1 MAMSSL
7 RALLRETPPRDF
19 PVKAAWTRVIQ
30 LLRANRRATGRR
42 GQLSSRGAVESALDA
57 TVAASPEQLA
67 FLKATLRPL
76 VRDLGAQ
83 GEDDAQA
90 QGLAVA
96 IDELVIELLPVVAV
110 QPVGVRVAGW
120 PADFGADLQERLL
133 RRSLDSLASVAPEE
147 AAALVREFDG
157 MVLGG
162 ARLSVTPVLEEGMI
176 LPPVPR
182 GLRAR
187 PMLRGRRGAWLPHL
201 DEEGRRSL
209 TPRPRAQAQA
219 ALVASD
225 VVIDG
230 YCGCGG
236 NAIAFALAG
245 LRVVAVDRDAQR
257 LDLARRNAE
266 HMGVQDRISFHC
278 GDLQGLLPDLLGAHP
293 KATVFLDPPWRG
305 DDSIVEVPRWPELLP
320 GGATTAALLP
330 PTRPL
335 LLKLPRSF
343 DLATLPQRP
352 WQLSWGFGEGE
363 QRSSVLML
371 TLSSSGAA
379 SG

>member
-1 MAMSSL
+1 MSSL

-30 LLRANRRATGRR
+30 LLRANRRTAGRR

-57 TVAASPEQLA
+57 TVAASPEQLV
-67 FLKATLRPL
+67 FLKTTLRTL
-76 VRDLGAQ
+76 ARELGSE
-83 GEDDAQA
+83 GDGQA
-90 QGLAVA
+90 QDLAVA
-96 IDELVIELLPVVAV
+96 IDELVTELLPAVAV
-110 QPVGVRVAGW
+110 QPVAVQVEGW

-133 RRSLDSLASVAPEE
+133 RRSLASLASLAPEE

-162 ARLSVTPVLEEGMI
+162 ARLSVTPLLEEGAI
-176 LPPVPR
+176 LPTVPR
-182 GLRAR
+182 DLRAR

-219 ALVASD
+219 ALVATD

-245 LRVVAVDRDAQR
+245 LRVVAVERDAQR
-257 LDLARRNAE
+257 LELARRNAE
-266 HMGVQDRISFHC
+266 HMGVHDRISFHC
-278 GDLQGLLPDLLGAHP
+278 GELQDLLPALLDEYLA
-293 KATVFLDPPWRG
+293 ATVFLDPPWRG
-305 DDSIVEVPRWPELLP
+305 GDSIEDVPRWPDLLP

-330 PTRPL
+330 PRRAL

-343 DLATLPQRP
+343 DLMTLPQRT
-352 WQLSWGFGEGE
+352 WQLSWGFGEGL
-363 QRSSVLML
+363 QSSSVLML
-371 TLSSSGAA
+371 TLSSSGES